1 MTSVPERDKIMA
13 LVAAAIV
20 AGARQARACNVI
32 SLSERTLQRWQADQA
47 NAGDLRCSRVQDPKN
62 KLTTLERQRIL
73 TVANSEPVW
82 PN

>member
-47 NAGDLRCSRVQDPKN
+47 NAGDLRC
-62 KLTTLERQRIL
+62 
-73 TVANSEPVW
+73 
-82 PN
+82 